1 MSTTRE
7 QGIEHVLAAVGGT
20 VFRSDAGQ
28 TLVLLHD
35 DPYVISV
42 DEDGDTASAYLV
54 TVPPSEIATAMG
66 ADAAE
71 IGGWSTGWDC

>member
-1 MSTTRE
+1 MSTGRE
-7 QGIEHVLAAVGGT
+7 QALESILTTVGGT

-42 DEDGDTASAYLV
+42 DENGDTASAYLV
-54 TVPPSEIATAMG
+54 TVPPSEIATAME
-66 ADAAE
+66 ADEAE
-71 IGGWSTGWDC
+71 IAGWTTGWDC